1 MVETNANTAICH
13 YCYRVGLFFKQHC
26 MEPIT
31 LLPLGVES
39 INGGTACLAIDV
51 VLLLALLCN
60 PVHEMNLILLHM

>member
-1 MVETNANTAICH
+1 
-13 YCYRVGLFFKQHC
+13 

-31 LLPLGVES
+31 LLPVGVES